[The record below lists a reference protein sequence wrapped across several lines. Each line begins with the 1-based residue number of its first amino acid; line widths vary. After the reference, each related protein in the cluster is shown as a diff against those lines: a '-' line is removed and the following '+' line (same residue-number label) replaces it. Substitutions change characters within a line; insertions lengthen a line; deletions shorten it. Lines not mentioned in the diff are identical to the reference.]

1 MVLLDLNTPPIN
13 GIEFLRELGADPEL
27 RATPVVVLTTSA
39 DERDV
44 TEALALNVTGYFVK
58 PIAFVD
64 FVSLVASIHEY
75 QSHVELR

>member
-1 MVLLDLNTPPIN
+1 M
-13 GIEFLRELGADPEL
+13 RET
-27 RATPVVVLTTSA
+27 TPVVVLTTSA